1 MEKPMGQANQLDTD
15 KKYDLE
21 ERTYLFAKEIRSFIK
36 HTPRTIS
43 NIEDLKQLARSSGS
57 VGANYIEA
65 NGALGKDD
73 FLMKIRTCRK
83 EARESRFWLRLI
95 DIGENEHLAK
105 QCQRLVKEAEEL
117 GFIFGAILGKNQKKQ
132 F

>member
-1 MEKPMGQANQLDTD
+1 MEKSVVQADSLGTD

-21 ERTYLFAKEIRSFIK
+21 ERTYVFAKKVRAFIK
-36 HTPRTIS
+36 YAPRTIS
-43 NIEDLKQLARSSGS
+43 NIEDLKQLTRSSGS

-95 DIGENEHLAK
+95 DSGENEQLAK
-105 QCQRLVKEAEEL
+105 ERRKLVKEAEEL

-132 F
+132 L

>member
-1 MEKPMGQANQLDTD
+1 MAMANSLDTD

-21 ERTYLFAKEIRSFIK
+21 ERTYVFAKAVRSLIK
-36 HTPRTIS
+36 HAPRAIS
-43 NIEDLKQLARSSGS
+43 NIEDIKQLARSSGS

-83 EARESRFWLRLI
+83 EARECRFWLRLI
-95 DIGENEHLAK
+95 DIGDNEQLEK
-105 QCQRLVKEAEEL
+105 ERQRLVKEAEEL
-117 GFIFGAILGKNQKKQ
+117 GFIFGAILGKNQKK
-132 F
+132 

>member
-1 MEKPMGQANQLDTD
+1 MEKPMDQANRLDTD
-15 KKYDLE
+15 EKYDLE
-21 ERTYLFAKEIRSFIK
+21 ERTYLFAKETRSFIK
-36 HTPRTIS
+36 HAPRTIS

-95 DIGENEHLAK
+95 DTGENEHLAK

-132 F
+132 L